1 MCFLLYL
8 YGNFSLTSL
17 PIMPAFLSLERPLA
31 FRIREAMLYI
41 VSLRFLFDRR
51 RGIFKGV
58 SD

>member
-41 VSLRFLFDRR
+41 VLHHSESSLIGEGFL
-51 RGIFKGV
+51 KG
-58 SD
+58 